1 MSLGGPAYSVNEK
14 HMTATKPVISL
25 LRRLHYIAKN
35 AINIEI
41 ISVPTPSYELI
52 EIFVFKHLNDNGI
65 TFFIPL
71 EDDNPYKKT
80 LTVFE
85 LKIQKE
91 RSCFLQLKNNKLMIP
106 KSLNKMIKERFGT
119 KNGFL
124 NAISNNLENSKIIH
138 QKLNWDIEIIE
149 NDDSFFSDINELPS
163 LLPIYTI
170 REFTRK
176 NVLPVKFASNDI
188 NRLKKIHQELE
199 NFQISVQPI
208 NNDSN
213 FQLPSSKDI
222 RIYRYDG
229 FVHSKYKFVG
239 DDELILIGS
248 VEKEG
253 QFFDS
258 RKSLEDEIIRTLK
271 DSYQTISNN
280 YKQTQKL
287 EKEKFMELISE
298 LYDIQHNFSNQC
310 QDQVAKETQKVLYEI
325 TLLLQKY
332 QDDVVVV

>member
-25 LRRLHYIAKN
+25 LQRLHYIAKN
-35 AINIEI
+35 ARNIEI
-41 ISVPTPSYELI
+41 ISILTPSYKVI
-52 EIFVFKHLNDNGI
+52 EIFVFKHLDDNDI

-71 EDDNPYKKT
+71 EDDEPYKRT

-85 LKIQKE
+85 LVIKKE

-106 KSLNKMIKERFGT
+106 KSLNKMIKEIFGT
-119 KNGFL
+119 KNAFL
-124 NAISNNLENSKIIH
+124 NAISNNLEKS
-138 QKLNWDIEIIE
+138 EIIPSE
-149 NDDSFFSDINELPS
+149 LNLDTEIIKNDDSFFPDINALPS
-163 LLPIYTI
+163 LLPIFTI
-170 REFTRK
+170 SEFTRK
-176 NVLPVKFASNDI
+176 NVLPVQFAPNDI

-199 NFQISVQPI
+199 NFPISIQPM

-248 VEKEG
+248 VEKED

-310 QDQVAKETQKVLYEI
+310 QEQVAKETQKALYEI

-332 QDDVVVV
+332 QDDVVV

>member
-35 AINIEI
+35 ARNIEI
-41 ISVPTPSYELI
+41 ISILTPSYKVI
-52 EIFVFKHLNDNGI
+52 EIFVFKHLDDNDI

-71 EDDNPYKKT
+71 EDDEPYKRT

-85 LKIQKE
+85 LVIKKE

-106 KSLNKMIKERFGT
+106 KSLNKMIKEIFGT
-119 KNGFL
+119 KNAFL
-124 NAISNNLENSKIIH
+124 NAISNNLEESEIIPK
-138 QKLNWDIEIIE
+138 KLNLNIEIIE
-149 NDDSFFSDINELPS
+149 NDDSFFPDINALPS
-163 LLPIYTI
+163 LLPIFTI
-170 REFTRK
+170 SEFTRK
-176 NVLPVKFASNDI
+176 NVLPVKFAPNDI

-199 NFQISVQPI
+199 NFPISIQPI

-229 FVHSKYKFVG
+229 FVHSKYKFIG
-239 DDELILIGS
+239 DDRLVLIGS

-258 RKSLEDEIIRTLK
+258 QKSLEDEIIRTLK
-271 DSYQTISNN
+271 DSCQTISNN

-310 QDQVAKETQKVLYEI
+310 QEQVAKETQKALYEI
-325 TLLLQKY
+325 TLLMQKY
-332 QDDVVVV
+332 QDDVVV

>member
-1 MSLGGPAYSVNEK
+1 MSLNNPEYSVNEK

-25 LRRLHYIAKN
+25 LQRLHYITKN
-35 AINIEI
+35 ARNIEI
-41 ISVPTPSYELI
+41 ISILTPSYKVI
-52 EIFVFKHLNDNGI
+52 EIFVFKHLDDNDI

-71 EDDNPYKKT
+71 EDDEPYKRT

-85 LKIQKE
+85 LVIKKE

-106 KSLNKMIKERFGT
+106 KSLNKMIREIFGT
-119 KNGFL
+119 KKGFL
-124 NAISNNLENSKIIH
+124 NAISNNLEKSKIIPK
-138 QKLNWDIEIIE
+138 KLNWDIEIIE
-149 NDDSFFSDINELPS
+149 NDDGFFPDINELPS
-163 LLPIYTI
+163 LLPIFTI
-170 REFTRK
+170 SEFTRK
-176 NVLPVKFASNDI
+176 NVLPVNFAPNDI

-199 NFQISVQPI
+199 NFPITIQPI

-229 FVHSKYKFVG
+229 FVHSKYKFTG
-239 DDELILIGS
+239 DDKLILIGS

-258 RKSLEDEIIRTLK
+258 RKSLEDEIIRTLT

-298 LYDIQHNFSNQC
+298 FYDIQHNFSNQC
-310 QDQVAKETQKVLYEI
+310 QEQVAKETQKALYEI
-325 TLLLQKY
+325 TVLLQKY
-332 QDDVVVV
+332 QDDVVV